1 MKEIFVLILVI
12 GVISCS
18 STASRVSSTPTKE
31 DSTTKQSVQNIPS
44 DSLFA
49 KIKIGMGRKQV
60 TDLIGHHSDMH
71 TFSTGKI
78 WIPFYFG
85 SDTVRTVY
93 YYKGKGRIL
102 FSRNGRVM
110 KIDYD
115 PSEDGYK

>member
-1 MKEIFVLILVI
+1 MVKEIFVLILVI

-18 STASRVSSTPTKE
+18 SSASRVSSTPTKE

-49 KIKIGMGRKQV
+49 KIKIGMGKKQV
-60 TDLIGHHSDMH
+60 MDLIGFSSDMH
-71 TFSTGKI
+71 LVKSGKQ

-85 SDTVRTVY
+85 SDILRFVH
-93 YYKGKGRIL
+93 YYKGEGRIV
-102 FSRNGRVM
+102 FSNSRVI